1 MIARRKGDYGSL
13 QASMLRHQ
21 KLELLFSSSKLA
33 RPALLAIAS
42 TFLAA
47 ACSHDWNA
55 YDPRQGGG
63 SSSASSSSGDTSS
76 SGSTTSSSSGGGMGG
91 SGGMSVGGM
100 GGGGMGGAGGGI
112 TCVPDTG
119 KACYS
124 GPSGTEDVGVCKG
137 GATLCQA
144 DGMSYGPCLAEVT
157 PIAEECNT
165 KGIDDD
171 CNGVSDDHC
180 GIWILRGT
188 GTGDQSVYG
197 VATDSAGNVIVTGT
211 VVTSLNFG
219 GGPLPSIGGFD
230 IFVTKFDPTGMHL
243 WTKIFGGMTN
253 DEGLGIAVDASGNS
267 YVAGYFTGAIAVD
280 AVNLTATDLQDA
292 LVIKLDPTGQVLAT
306 RPLGGLGN
314 QRANAITVDSL
325 GDVVVTG
332 TFDTQVSTALGVI
345 PAVNLLDGFVIK
357 LGNGLTEQWQK
368 AFGGA
373 GNDEGKA
380 LTTDSTQHIYLT
392 GFFDE
397 TVDFGGGVIGDG
409 GGDDVFLAKLDSA
422 GNHVLSKGFPQD
434 GDQAG
439 DAVSLDGAGNI
450 YLAGDFGLH
459 LDMGGGLVDSK
470 GDSDVYVTKF
480 DPTGAH
486 VYTKTF
492 GDALGQYMR
501 AMVVDK
507 AGNVVFVLGH
517 DGTVDYGGGPIT
529 NVGAAGS
536 VDIVVAKLLGTTG
549 EHLWSRRFGNSSDQQ
564 ARCIATDGMNN
575 IFVGGYFYGSI
586 NVGSGTISASSGRDG
601 FIFELPP

>member
-1 MIARRKGDYGSL
+1 
-13 QASMLRHQ
+13 MLRYQ
-21 KLELLFSSSKLA
+21 KLDLRFSSPKLA

-55 YDPRQGGG
+55 YDPRQDGS

-76 SGSTTSSSSGGGMGG
+76 SGSTTSSSSGGGMGAGGMGG
-91 SGGMSVGGM
+91 SGGMSVGGMGGAGGM

-124 GPSGTEDVGVCKG
+124 GSPGTENVGVCKG
-137 GATLCQA
+137 GATLCQP
-144 DGMSYGPCLAEVT
+144 DGMSYGPCLGEVT
-157 PIAEECNT
+157 PIAEECST
-165 KGIDDD
+165 KDIDDD
-171 CNGVSDDHC
+171 CNGASDDHC
-180 GIWILRGT
+180 GIWIHRGT
-188 GTGDQSVYG
+188 GAGDQTVYG

-211 VVTSLNFG
+211 VVNSLDFG
-219 GGPLPSIGGFD
+219 GGPLPSAGGFD
-230 IFVTKFDPTGMHL
+230 IFVTKFDPTGAHL
-243 WTKIFGGMTN
+243 WTKIFGGMTD
-253 DEGLGIAVDASGNS
+253 DEGSGIAVDASGNS

-292 LVIKLDPTGQVLAT
+292 LVIKLDPNGQVLAT

-325 GDVVVTG
+325 GNVVVTG
-332 TFDTQVSTALGVI
+332 TFDGEFNTALGVI
-345 PAVNLLDGFVIK
+345 PTVSFLDGFVIK
-357 LGNGLTEQWQK
+357 LGNDLTEQWQK
-368 AFGGA
+368 AFGGS
-373 GNDEGKA
+373 GNDEGEA
-380 LTTDSTQHIYLT
+380 LTTDSTNHIYLT

-397 TVDFGGGVIGDG
+397 TVDFGGGIIADG
-409 GGDDVFLAKLDSA
+409 GSDDVFLAKLDSA

-434 GDQAG
+434 GDQYG
-439 DAVSLDGAGNI
+439 DAISVDGDGNI
-450 YLAGDFGLH
+450 YLAGDFDIH

-470 GDSDVYVTKF
+470 GDSDVYVAKF

-507 AGNVVFVLGH
+507 MGNVVFVLGH

-529 NVGAAGS
+529 NVGAVGS

-549 EHLWSRRFGNSSDQQ
+549 DHLWSRRFGNPSDQQ
-564 ARCIATDGMNN
+564 ARCITTDGMNN

-586 NVGSGTISASSGRDG
+586 NVGPAFISSSGGRDG
-601 FIFELPP
+601 FLFQLPP